1 MSRGAFGRV
10 TQRMRQA
17 QKNLGERVGR
27 RSLYEPESYIAGHMV
42 KNHMTVI
49 NRWSAAY
56 LGCIQ
61 RYTIVYIF

>member
-1 MSRGAFGRV
+1 MSRGAFERV

-17 QKNLGERVGR
+17 QMNLSKRVGR

-42 KNHMTVI
+42 NNHMTVI

-61 RYTIVYIF
+61 RHTRMYIF